1 MKKSYFKD
9 GYNCISISGDS
20 NFMKKTGAQ
29 ML

>member
-9 GYNCISISGDS
+9 GYNCISISADS
-20 NFMKKTGAQ
+20 NFKKKTSAQ